1 MAINVTDMRM
11 EACGSR
17 IAMITV
23 VKSTIRDLSQFTCLR
38 RRECAVGIMTG
49 LRAGQLKIY
58 GSTPGRGKRWFSLP
72 NLLNRSET
80 HTASYSMDTVDFH
93 QGKAAGA

>member
-1 MAINVTDMRM
+1 
-11 EACGSR
+11 
-17 IAMITV
+17 
-23 VKSTIRDLSQFTCLR
+23 
-38 RRECAVGIMTG
+38 MTG